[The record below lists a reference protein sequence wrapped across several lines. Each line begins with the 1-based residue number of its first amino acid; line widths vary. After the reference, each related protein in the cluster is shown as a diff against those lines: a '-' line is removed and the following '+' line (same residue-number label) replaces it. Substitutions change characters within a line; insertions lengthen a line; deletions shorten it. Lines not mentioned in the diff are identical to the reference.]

1 MIFVDQY
8 DSSFW
13 EKFAF
18 SGCILLTLF
27 VCLWL
32 LFADYMTSSMWLK
45 QYQLAGDPLRRILL
59 AVGLIIYYVRLQI
72 TVWVFQKRRW
82 TWSETI
88 TITTFISLVLLAV
101 AWFGGNNKQQVGIVE
116 VIGILLYL
124 AGSYLNT
131 YSEYARHIWKLKTK
145 NKGQLYTEGLF
156 RLSMHIN
163 YFGDLVLFTGLAML
177 TARLGMLLIP
187 LFMTVN
193 FIFNIIPALDR
204 YLETKYKDE
213 FREYA
218 SKTKKLIPLIY

>member
-18 SGCILLTLF
+18 SGWILLTLF

-145 NKGQLYTEGLF
+145 NKGQLYTKGLF

-177 TARLGMLLIP
+177 TARLGILLIP

>member
-8 DSSFW
+8 DSSFG